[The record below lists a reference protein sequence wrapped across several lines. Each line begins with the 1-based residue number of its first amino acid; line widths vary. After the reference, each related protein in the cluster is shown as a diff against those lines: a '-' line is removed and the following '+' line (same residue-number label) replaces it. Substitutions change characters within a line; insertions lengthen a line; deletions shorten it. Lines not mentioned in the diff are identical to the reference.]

1 MYQAIDEF
9 TVDVP
14 ARASSEIQRTQLG
27 SDFAWRVLEEIDYG
41 LIVVSPEG
49 KVQHANYLARD
60 ELTRARFLRGERDS
74 VAGPSPQTTA
84 EIMRGIRAAAHGRR
98 QMLNLRHGGETLPV
112 ACVPLFHPFEGES
125 ASVLLLLGRQIGT
138 QNLAVTF
145 FARTYQLTPAEECVL
160 RSLCDGMQVHDIAA
174 AKGVCESTVRTQVRS
189 LRDKTQSTSIR
200 LLVQRVA
207 ALPPVV
213 PVNLARNDRQAA
225 QSFA

>member
-9 TVDVP
+9 TMGNP
-14 ARASSEIQRTQLG
+14 ARASNEIQPTQLG

-49 KVQHANYLARD
+49 KVQHANHLARD
-60 ELTRARFLRGERDS
+60 ELERARFLRGERDS

-84 EIMRGIRAAAHGRR
+84 EIKRGIRGAALGRR
-98 QMLNLRHGGETLPV
+98 QMINLRHGAETLPV
-112 ACVPLFHPFEGES
+112 ACVPLFHPFEGKS
-125 ASVLLLLGRQIGT
+125 ASVLLLLGRQLGT

-145 FARTYQLTPAEECVL
+145 FARTHELTPAEECVL

-174 AKGVCESTVRTQVRS
+174 AKGVCESTIRTQVRS

-213 PVNLARNDRQAA
+213 PVHLAMNDRLAA
-225 QSFA
+225 QSAA